1 MRYSFN
7 DQVAIVTG
15 AAGGIGSA
23 VSKRFLSEGA
33 RVVLLDLP
41 TSRVLSFAKE
51 LDETE
56 KRVMAVAADVTR
68 QEDVRGAVH
77 EAKERFG
84 SVDILINNAGIA
96 PKSPFLELDMATFD
110 KVMAVNVRGSFLM
123 ALECAREMVGQCRGS
138 IVQIASTCAFSAGAS
153 RNLSAYNMSK
163 AAVRQMVPSLAAE
176 LAHLGVRV
184 NAVAPGTIDT
194 EMTRACIPDEESV
207 AGALG
212 KIPLRRFGEPEDIA
226 ATCAFLCS
234 PDAAYI
240 TGQTV
245 IVDGGWLIS

>member
-1 MRYSFN
+1 MGYSFE
-7 DQVAIVTG
+7 DQVVIVTG

-23 VSKRFLSEGA
+23 VAKRFFSSGA

-41 TSRVLSFAKE
+41 TSGVQSCAKE

-56 KRVMAVAADVTR
+56 RRVMALATDIT
-68 QEDVRGAVH
+68 QEEDVCIAVNNV
-77 EAKERFG
+77 KEHFG

-96 PKSPFLELDMATFD
+96 SRPPFLELDMTVFD

-123 ALECAREMVGQCRGS
+123 ARECAKKMVAQRNGS

-176 LAHLGVRV
+176 LAHHGVRV

-194 EMTRACIPDEESV
+194 QMTRACMPDEKSI
-207 AGALG
+207 AGALR
-212 KIPLRRFGEPEDIA
+212 KIPLRKFGEPEDIA
-226 ATCAFLCS
+226 AACTFLCS
-234 PDAAYI
+234 ADANYV
-240 TGQTV
+240 TGQTLV
-245 IVDGGWLIS
+245 VDGGWLIS